1 MTQVVRAYDARM
13 TYPTKPT
20 KALRVLTPDEIERF
34 CEALADGCKVGPGC
48 EAIGVSYMTAYRL
61 RQRDPAFKVAWDE
74 ALKAGV
80 AKLEDEVH
88 RRAFEGDA
96 QPVFNKEGE
105 QSGTKIV
112 YSDVLSMFLL
122 KAHDPNKYRDNAKLE
137 LTGANGGPVEF
148 TDTQLAV
155 RLAAIM
161 SGQQTSDESAVPT
174 TEDGEPLV

>member
-1 MTQVVRAYDARM
+1 MTPASCAYTARM
-13 TYPTKPT
+13 SAPHTGPAAPKT
-20 KALRVLTPDEIERF
+20 LTPDEIERF
-34 CEALADGCKVGPGC
+34 CQALADGCKVGPGC
-48 EAIGVSYMTAYRL
+48 EAIGISYMTAYRL
-61 RQRDPAFKVAWDE
+61 RQRDPAFKLAWDE

-96 QPVFNKEGE
+96 QPVFDKEGK
-105 QSGTKIV
+105 QTGTKIV

-122 KAHDPNKYRDNAKLE
+122 KAHDPNRYRDNAKLE
-137 LTGANGGPVEF
+137 LVGAGGGPVEF

-161 SGQQTSDESAVPT
+161 AGNTPAAEPDVPT

>member
-1 MTQVVRAYDARM
+1 MA
-13 TYPTKPT
+13 YPTKPT
-20 KALRVLTPDEIERF
+20 KALRVLTPEEIERF

-88 RRAFEGDA
+88 RRAFDGDV
-96 QPVFNKEGE
+96 QPVYNKEGNE
-105 QSGTKIV
+105 VGSKIV

-122 KAHDPNKYRDNAKLE
+122 KAHDPNRYRDNAKLE
-137 LTGANGGPVEF
+137 LVGAGGGPVEF

-155 RLAAIM
+155 RLASILSRA
-161 SGQQTSDESAVPT
+161 QDEQEAEPDVPT